1 MTNRCPFCTNYAYAV
16 SVGDAY
22 QMDCRYCDIQVEIT
36 KRAYTARCPDPVG
49 VLEFIR
55 EKMKTSTRPR
65 VDLADMK
72 RLRQPPAPSQ
82 EEEMTKKTTN
92 KTPAESDV
100 FTTAAKAIGTTLG
113 KIAVKTGIAKTTA
126 TVAKVSKKA
135 VANKKTAAPK
145 AAPGVK
151 KKAAPRKSAPLA
163 KSNAPARKRKL
174 AK

>member
-82 EEEMTKKTTN
+82 EEEMTKKT
-92 KTPAESDV
+92 PADSDV

-113 KIAVKTGIAKTTA
+113 KIAVKTGIAKTPA

-135 VANKKTAAPK
+135 VAKKKTAAPK

-163 KSNAPARKRKL
+163 KSNTPARKRKL

>member
-1 MTNRCPFCTNYAYAV
+1 
-16 SVGDAY
+16 
-22 QMDCRYCDIQVEIT
+22 MDCRYCDIQVEIT

-72 RLRQPPAPSQ
+72 RLRQPHAPSQ
-82 EEEMTKKTTN
+82 EEEMTKKT
-92 KTPAESDV
+92 PADSDV
-100 FTTAAKAIGTTLG
+100 FTAAAKAIGTTLG
-113 KIAVKTGIAKTTA
+113 KIAVKTGIAKTPA
-126 TVAKVSKKA
+126 TVAKVPKKA
-135 VANKKTAAPK
+135 VAKKKTAAPK

-151 KKAAPRKSAPLA
+151 KKAAPRKPAPLA
-163 KSNAPARKRKL
+163 KSNTPARKRKL